1 MSTRMFDLHNK
12 VALVTGASRGIGES
26 IALLLAEQGAHV
38 IVTSRKLNGCKEIV
52 DAIKNNGG
60 SAEALTCHVGN
71 MQDIS
76 ETFEFIKENH
86 GKLDILV
93 NNAATNPYFG
103 NILDTDLGSFT
114 KTVDVNIRGY
124 FFMSSE
130 AGKLMRKNGGGSI
143 VNTSSI
149 AALRPGKAMGI
160 YAITKAAVVNMT
172 KAFAK
177 ECGEYNIRVNAV
189 LPGLTKTKFAGALFS
204 DEKIYQKAVLGTPLG
219 RHAEPEE
226 IAGTVLYLV
235 SDAANFVTGECVVV
249 DGGSV
254 L

>member
-38 IVTSRKLNGCKEIV
+38 IVTSRKLDGCKEIV
-52 DAIKNNGG
+52 DAIKNHGG
-60 SAEALTCHVGN
+60 SAEALKCHVGN

-76 ETFEFIKENH
+76 DTFEFINENH

-149 AALRPGKAMGI
+149 AALRPGKSMGI

-177 ECGEYNIRVNAV
+177 ECGEHNIRVNAV

-204 DEKIYQKAVLGTPLG
+204 DENIYQKAISGTPLA

-235 SDAANFVTGECVVV
+235 SDAANFVTGECIVV

>member
-1 MSTRMFDLHNK
+1 MKNSSSTGK
-12 VALVTGASRGIGES
+12 VFNDAKFSMYQV
-26 IALLLAEQGAHV
+26 QG
-38 IVTSRKLNGCKEIV
+38 
-52 DAIKNNGG
+52 
-60 SAEALTCHVGN
+60 
-71 MQDIS
+71 
-76 ETFEFIKENH
+76 
-86 GKLDILV
+86 
-93 NNAATNPYFG
+93 TNPYFG

-149 AALRPGKAMGI
+149 AALRPGKSMGI

-177 ECGEYNIRVNAV
+177 ECGEHNIRVNAV

-204 DEKIYQKAVLGTPLG
+204 DENISLEQ
-219 RHAEPEE
+219 
-226 IAGTVLYLV
+226 
-235 SDAANFVTGECVVV
+235 S
-249 DGGSV
+249 
-254 L
+254 